1 MNDKAP
7 ASVSPVPGQPGVYI
21 NEATGEIFKLVEFR
35 DDSKWDSVEVLT
47 TDINNFKKKDFFV
60 TQTDKDDLDT
70 NLDTPRR
77 LSQGETMVIRWI
89 GAEID
94 PLGYGAATPTTGSPL
109 SDVKRIIAFGYL
121 KATINKIMIAEGQLT
136 KFPTG
141 FGLYG
146 STTENNTSIVS
157 IGMPST
163 AARKDLEKQHFIT
176 SNHSINVTVTFQS
189 RTWLATDP
197 TTMTLDA
204 ARVLR
209 VHLGGLISAAA
220 TK

>member
-7 ASVSPVPGQPGVYI
+7 ASVSPLPGQPGVYV
-21 NEATGEIFKLVEFR
+21 NEATNEIFKLVEFR

-94 PLGYGAATPTTGSPL
+94 QLGYSSNTPTLTANLG
-109 SDVKRIIAFGYL
+109 DIKKIISFGYL

-146 STTENNTSIVS
+146 NTTENNMSIIA

-163 AARKDLEKQHFIT
+163 AARKELEKQHFIT
-176 SNHSINVTVTFQS
+176 SNHSINVTVTFQA
-189 RTWLATDP
+189 RTWLTTDP

-204 ARVLR
+204 TRVLR